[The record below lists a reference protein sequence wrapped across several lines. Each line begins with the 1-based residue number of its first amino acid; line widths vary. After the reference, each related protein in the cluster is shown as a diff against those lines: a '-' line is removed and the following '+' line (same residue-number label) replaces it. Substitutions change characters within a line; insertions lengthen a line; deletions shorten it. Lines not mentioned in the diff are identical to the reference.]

1 MHRSFFIILL
11 AVICVAPGCSDK
23 GSEKTP
29 VAVTPAPG
37 NVQSNPSSPEPIS
50 PDPLAPSNWS
60 LGSLLKALPTPAD
73 TNHGELVR
81 TAAGLSVKTSPNVG
95 RYKLVHNRE
104 FQDNLDI
111 IIELKP
117 WSEEELAKAGL
128 AGGFGPIPLL
138 RLNTQTDEHWRQ
150 MLLPT
155 AFLKQEFFEIRIRL
169 SAGRCAI
176 DMPELGRKVFERKDS
191 SPLKLSFDLAHN
203 ATFTISKL
211 EIREGIPLDEELAAA
226 SLSDSEGFS
235 GRFPPGFMPG
245 GGFGPGGFGPAGMF
259 PPGMGPPGMGPPG
272 MGQGGFGP
280 GGPAEIVLKYKLPQP
295 PRTPALKTIG
305 HWHIPRH
312 DKEKDNAIL
321 SHFQA
326 DDRVNSI
333 TITKIS
339 GVDGFWILR
348 EFQPKDSMDF
358 ECRISIPSWD
368 EIFEIGYDHTTLLA
382 ANLFAGTSPGQ
393 TVEQAPENRSDATST
408 TQEVQCQA
416 LPSPI
421 PRLPREAIIKVNRRG
436 DQATLSIDGT
446 PSTITLAEDKPL
458 LLGIYI
464 RGAVRFT
471 LEDVTKDFQV
481 ASAATTDETEKSNA
495 AVAKPE
501 SGTLADVIEKAE
513 ASVVRIETRGDDG
526 RGVGSGFVVDDKGTL
541 ITNCHVLAGA
551 TSAKA
556 VFSNG
561 TSCKIVG
568 TIHVDTGRDIVV
580 AKIDL
585 IDRPKIE
592 LSKALPRKGDEVI
605 ALGTPHGLDFT
616 ATRGIVSAIRQSK
629 ELPEERG
636 DFKREGVWIQIDAPL
651 SPGNSGGPL
660 INQSGKV
667 IAMSTLASQGSA
679 QNLNFGIS
687 ADDIANAII
696 LAAKSPLRTLAES
709 TAKIE
714 YPKLPGGN
722 GPNSSP
728 DSNTAGY
735 VPEEAVQQ
743 YIEECRRNFPKYI
756 RELREEIST
765 LGTAVK
771 EMEKGQVPV
780 PSEISNTAQFVK
792 VLTPQKKVVWFFR
805 NTAIK
810 VALIEHTEERLS
822 SLTAIRSKVKSNRDA
837 ASLKHLAINYGPKL
851 DARKNH
857 EVGFLADAIVLRA
870 INDHEV
876 LVEFD
881 DSPYLIWLESTV
893 GLASG
898 ELILPCAVYV
908 DGTVTVDTGHTGTRA
923 VTRLR
928 QVPQSQ
934 FEEVIEAVLEESQK
948 DTPNKP
954 EETSPAPPDSLR
966 TWVDATGKYKIE
978 AELVSHEN
986 GSVKLKRRD
995 GTVVTLP
1002 IEKLS
1007 AEDREYLESLK

>member
-1 MHRSFFIILL
+1 MYRSFFIVLF
-11 AVICVAPGCSDK
+11 AVFFVTPGCSDK
-23 GSEKTP
+23 SGDKVP
-29 VAVTPAPG
+29 VASTPAPD
-37 NVQSNPSSPEPIS
+37 NIQPEPSTPEPTS

-60 LGSLLKALPTPAD
+60 LGSMFSVPSTSTDA
-73 TNHGELVR
+73 NYGELIR
-81 TAAGLSVKTSPNVG
+81 TTAGLGIKTTATLG
-95 RYKLVHNRE
+95 RYKLTYNRE
-104 FQDNLDI
+104 FEDNLDI
-111 IIELKP
+111 VIGLKP
-117 WSEEELAKAGL
+117 WSEEELVKAGL
-128 AGGFGPIPLL
+128 TGGLGPIPLL
-138 RLNTQTDEHWRQ
+138 RLNTQTDEKWQ
-150 MLLPT
+150 QVFLPKS
-155 AFLKQEFFEIRIRL
+155 FLKQESFEIRIRL
-169 SAGRCAI
+169 SAGKCAI
-176 DMPELGRKVFERKDS
+176 DVPELGRKVFARKDS
-191 SPLKLSFDLAHN
+191 TPLKLCFDLAHN

-211 EIREGIPLDEELAAA
+211 EVSEGIPFDEELAAA
-226 SLSDSEGFS
+226 PVSDSQGFS
-235 GRFPPGFMPG
+235 GKLPPGFMPG
-245 GGFGPGGFGPAGMF
+245 GFGPGGPGPGGPGGMF
-259 PPGMGPPGMGPPG
+259 PPG

-280 GGPAEIVLKYKLPQP
+280 GGPNPNPEIVLQYKLPQP
-295 PRTPALKTIG
+295 PRNPALKAIG
-305 HWHIPRH
+305 HWYIPQQSE
-312 DKEKDNAIL
+312 EKDSAIL

-326 DDRVNSI
+326 DDRDNSV
-333 TITKIS
+333 TITKVS

-348 EFQPKDSMDF
+348 QFEPKDSMDF
-358 ECRISIPSWD
+358 ECRISMPSWD

-382 ANLFAGTSPGQ
+382 ANLFPTTIPGQ
-393 TVEQAPENRSDATST
+393 TVDQAPENDSDASISA
-408 TQEVQCQA
+408 QLVQCQP
-416 LPSPI
+416 LPRPI
-421 PRLPREAIIKVNRRG
+421 PRLPTEATMKINRRG

-446 PSTITLAEDKPL
+446 STTITLAEDKPL

-481 ASAATTDETEKSNA
+481 VSAATTDETAKSDA
-495 AVAKPE
+495 AKEKPE
-501 SGTLADVIEKAE
+501 PRSLADVIATAE
-513 ASVVRIETRGDDG
+513 ASVVRIETSGENG
-526 RGVGSGFVVDDKGTL
+526 RGVGSGFIVDDKGTL
-541 ITNCHVLAGA
+541 ITNCHVLSGA

-568 TIHVDTGRDIVV
+568 TTHVDKGRDIVV

-616 ATRGIVSAIRQSK
+616 ATRGIVSAIRQSS

-660 INQSGKV
+660 IDRNGQV
-667 IAMSTLASQGSA
+667 IAMSTLASQGTA

-687 ADDIANAII
+687 ADDVANAMI
-696 LAAKSPLRTLAES
+696 LAEKLPLQTLADS

-714 YPKLPGGN
+714 YPNSRRKN
-722 GPNSSP
+722 GPNGSP
-728 DSNTAGY
+728 ESDLAGY
-735 VPEEAVQQ
+735 VPDEVVEQ
-743 YIEECRRNFPKYI
+743 YIEECRQNFPKYV

-765 LGTAVK
+765 LGTALK

-780 PSEISNTAQFVK
+780 PNEISSTAPFVK
-792 VLTPQKKVVWFFR
+792 VITPQKKVVWFFR

-810 VALIEHTEERLS
+810 VALIEHTEERLA

-857 EVGFLADAIVLRA
+857 EVGFVSDAVVIRA

-876 LVEFD
+876 IVDIEE
-881 DSPYLIWLESTV
+881 SPYLVWLESTV

-908 DGTVTVDTGHTGTRA
+908 DGTVTVDTAQYGSRA

-928 QVPQSQ
+928 QVPPSQ
-934 FEEVIEAVLEESQK
+934 FEEVIQKVLEQNQK
-948 DTPNKP
+948 DTPNKTD
-954 EETSPAPPDSLR
+954 EASPAQSESLR

-986 GSVKLKRRD
+986 GTVKLKRRD

-1002 IEKLS
+1002 VDKLS
-1007 AEDREYLESLK
+1007 TEDREYLESLK